1 MTLVA
6 LDLVSKST
14 LILESSKF
22 SVHFGKSFLD
32 LATLLALHEDFGT
45 ICKCICRRVF
55 QLHLND

>member
-22 SVHFGKSFLD
+22 SVSF
-32 LATLLALHEDFGT
+32 AM
-45 ICKCICRRVF
+45 KVS
-55 QLHLND
+55 LN